1 MSLRAKFNLKDLF
14 LSTTLIC
21 VGLAMAITPFSAL
34 LKHEM
39 WYYLLLYQ
47 LLWLGAGA
55 LVGAG
60 ILLPFNKA
68 AAGAVIGF
76 VVQVVVFYT
85 YFIHFKN
92 LF

>member
-1 MSLRAKFNLKDLF
+1 MFLRAKFNLKELL
-14 LSTTLIC
+14 LSTTLIA
-21 VGLAMAITPFSAL
+21 VGLAMAITPYSAFEDEL
-34 LKHEM
+34 
-39 WYYLLLYQ
+39 WYYLLLPQ

-68 AAGAVIGF
+68 AIGAVLGF
-76 VVQVVVFYT
+76 MAQVVIFYT
-85 YFIHFKN
+85 YFIPFES